1 METMSYTLLPMPA
14 PDVIELRELPPEMAG
29 DWWQSVKQ
37 KASQA
42 CASIGLARERR
53 AQLEVMHLDNPRTTT
68 LALFL

>member
-1 METMSYTLLPMPA
+1 MPA
-14 PDVIELRELPPEMAG
+14 PDVIELRELPPEMTG
-29 DWWQSVKQ
+29 DWWQSVKH

-53 AQLEVMHLDNPRTTT
+53 EPVVEVVHLDDPRTTT

>member
-1 METMSYTLLPMPA
+1 MEAMIHTLLPLPA
-14 PDVIELRELPPEMAG
+14 PDVIELRELPPEMTG
-29 DWWQSVKQ
+29 DWWQSVKH

-53 AQLEVMHLDNPRTTT
+53 AQLEVVHLDNPRTTT